1 MRGKGKIWCFI
12 LGILLTV
19 ITVGIFTGCGTSSS
33 VTIKMPSEV
42 ASTSEE
48 ETSKT
53 DVDVYWDATYS
64 MQGYTTLS
72 EGNFYRTMPDMLGDI
87 GDSMGEVKFFRFG
100 QDIKPMEGREY
111 RKFSD
116 ASAYDE
122 TVTAFH
128 NVIEQADPNHV
139 SVVVTDLFESDS
151 DWSNVTKKLKEKYF
165 SKHLAVAVIGIKNPF
180 KGEIFDVGLNAAKYE
195 YNSGNDPKKYRPFYL
210 FIMGPENKV
219 ADFMSRWKERQDSNN
234 ETEYLLLSENL
245 TEQAKNDTKL
255 FLEDENTQNVYID
268 EKLGIKDRRIQ
279 EIGITDKGKDVQIA
293 TDFDY
298 KPLFGS
304 CLLDMNALK
313 TSVDVM
319 TLENEEWQHY
329 DNPDQDAKV
338 SFKKKDGA
346 DNSYEMI
353 VKFNPENTLKSGE
366 INFIHVSVA
375 PEPKGYQIPDWIK
388 QWNMANID
396 VSPDQFDGSKTVN
409 LLHIIESLKDSVFAS
424 AHPSLANIN
433 LVVDLH

>member
-1 MRGKGKIWCFI
+1 
-12 LGILLTV
+12 
-19 ITVGIFTGCGTSSS
+19 
-33 VTIKMPSEV
+33 
-42 ASTSEE
+42 
-48 ETSKT
+48 
-53 DVDVYWDATYS
+53 
-64 MQGYTTLS
+64 
-72 EGNFYRTMPDMLGDI
+72 
-87 GDSMGEVKFFRFG
+87 
-100 QDIKPMEGREY
+100 
-111 RKFSD
+111 
-116 ASAYDE
+116 
-122 TVTAFH
+122 
-128 NVIEQADPNHV
+128 
-139 SVVVTDLFESDS
+139 
-151 DWSNVTKKLKEKYF
+151 
-165 SKHLAVAVIGIKNPF
+165 
-180 KGEIFDVGLNAAKYE
+180 
-195 YNSGNDPKKYRPFYL
+195 
-210 FIMGPENKV
+210 MGPENKV

-293 TDFDY
+293 TDFNY

-433 LVVDLH
+433 LVVDLR